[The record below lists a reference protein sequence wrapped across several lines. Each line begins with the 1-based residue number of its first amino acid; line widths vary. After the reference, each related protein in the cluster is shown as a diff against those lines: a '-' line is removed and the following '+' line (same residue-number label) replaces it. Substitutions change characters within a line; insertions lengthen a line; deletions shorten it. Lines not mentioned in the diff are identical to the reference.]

1 MYKILKKEN
10 LAPEIYS
17 FYIEAPRIAK
27 SALPGQFV
35 IVIVSE
41 GGERIPL
48 TICDTNTQNG
58 SVQIV
63 VQAIG
68 ASTKKLVHKN
78 EGDYIEAIVGP
89 LGLPSKFVNED
100 LETLRKKHILLAGG
114 GVGTAPLIAQA
125 KWLKEKGVNFDIVTG
140 SKNKDFVILEDEFK
154 DLTDFV
160 FIATDDGSYGFHGMV
175 THAIEELV
183 NNQGKKYDLCI
194 IVGPMIMMKFTAMT
208 TEKLNIPSIVSLN
221 PLMVDGT
228 GMCGACRVSVGGE
241 TKFAC
246 VDGPEFDAHL
256 IDFDEA
262 MKRQSQYRDI
272 EITRDHEYC
281 ELVGGVINE

>member
-1 MYKILKKEN
+1 MFKILKKEK

-17 FYIEAPRIAK
+17 FEIEAPRIAK

-78 EGDYIEAIVGP
+78 EGGYIEAIVGP

-114 GVGTAPLIAQA
+114 GVGTAPLIAQS

-140 SKNKDFVILEDEFK
+140 SKNKDFVILEEQFK
-154 DLTDFV
+154 SLADFV

-194 IVGPMIMMKFTAMT
+194 IVGPMIMMKFTAIT

-228 GMCGACRVSVGGE
+228 GMCGACRVSVG
-241 TKFAC
+241 
-246 VDGPEFDAHL
+246 
-256 IDFDEA
+256 
-262 MKRQSQYRDI
+262 
-272 EITRDHEYC
+272 
-281 ELVGGVINE
+281 